1 MMNSC
6 CRNNLNIILIKKES
20 MEKTV
25 KEIDEFIIYD

>member
-1 MMNSC
+1 MNSC
-6 CRNNLNIILIKKES
+6 WRNNLNIISIKKES